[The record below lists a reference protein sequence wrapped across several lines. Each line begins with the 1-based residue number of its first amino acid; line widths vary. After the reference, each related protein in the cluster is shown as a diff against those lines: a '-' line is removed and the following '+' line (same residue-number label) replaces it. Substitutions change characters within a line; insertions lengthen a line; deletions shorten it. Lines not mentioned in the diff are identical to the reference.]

1 MKKILVVIAVLLV
14 LMLSFAI
21 AEAAEVKDTW
31 QVYTLRNRILG
42 EDFSFYLPEGEWS
55 ISNLNISACTNCYFN
70 TDGASIHV
78 YLLGM
83 AKDKREPGDRLYEE
97 KFSVADEGC
106 TLVTAG
112 DRPAYLTE
120 DGQIVIHLGDLP
132 LDPDTYYLRAVI
144 DPEDEGKGEEYL
156 NEIRDAVLAGPFATA
171 FDTGF
176 PADKLVDDG
185 GTMFY
190 PMQITFNGKEIPL
203 THTIMNDSCLHVSGV
218 YEDENGAQF
227 TFYTTSAV
235 SKKTV
240 ERGIEKGDYTE
251 KAYGTYLAGE
261 KRSYG
266 TLYAQVWMGEYG
278 FKYVCSYKNADE
290 SDANYETASALIQAL
305 MASGEYH
312 ELPAE

>member
-1 MKKILVVIAVLLV
+1 MSRYDIAIIGTGPAGLSAAITATIRNKKVLL
-14 LMLSFAI
+14 LGSRELSPKLEKAHEI
-21 AEAAEVKDTW
+21 H
-31 QVYTLRNRILG
+31 N
-42 EDFSFYLPEGEWS
+42 YL
-55 ISNLNISACTNCYFN
+55 
-70 TDGASIHV
+70 
-78 YLLGM
+78 
-83 AKDKREPGDRLYEE
+83 
-97 KFSVADEGC
+97 
-106 TLVTAG
+106 
-112 DRPAYLTE
+112 
-120 DGQIVIHLGDLP
+120 
-132 LDPDTYYLRAVI
+132 
-144 DPEDEGKGEEYL
+144 
-156 NEIRDAVLAGPFATA
+156 
-171 FDTGF
+171 GF